1 MRILLLFFW
10 VSVIIAP
17 SIITLLDVDN
27 TPIITNISEEEQEEG
42 EKDQV
47 QENIFNTNSTDLS
60 LVALEESPSISSYYL
75 IGNTGHTVEIL
86 LPPPEYLS

>member
-10 VSVIIAP
+10 VSVIMAP
-17 SIITLLDVDN
+17 SIITLLDVNN
-27 TPIITNISEEEQEEG
+27 TLIIANSNEEEQEEG

-47 QENIFNTNSTDLS
+47 QENIFNTNSTDFS
-60 LVALEESPSISSYYL
+60 LVALEESPFISGYYL
-75 IGNTGHTVEIL
+75 IGKTGHTIEIL